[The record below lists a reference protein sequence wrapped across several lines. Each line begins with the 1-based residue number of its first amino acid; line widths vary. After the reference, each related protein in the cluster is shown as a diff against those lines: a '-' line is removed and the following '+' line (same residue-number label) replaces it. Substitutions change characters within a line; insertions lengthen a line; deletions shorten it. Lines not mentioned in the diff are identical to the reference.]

1 MPYWALVIVYV
12 NGINFGSVGVIE
24 SKYCVVRMRS
34 FLGSLCIPY
43 GFTLSESILDL
54 SATYA
59 FSFKSDLLISVID
72 FVVFFFLI

>member
-1 MPYWALVIVYV
+1 M
-12 NGINFGSVGVIE
+12 IE

-72 FVVFFFLI
+72 FVVFFLNLILSKYHLVHSRIA